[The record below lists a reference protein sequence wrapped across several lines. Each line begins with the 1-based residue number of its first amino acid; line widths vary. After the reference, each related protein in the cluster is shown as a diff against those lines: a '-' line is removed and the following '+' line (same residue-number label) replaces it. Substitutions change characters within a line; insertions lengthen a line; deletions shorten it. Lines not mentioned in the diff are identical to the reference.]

1 MPAKN
6 RRSVLL
12 GEALRQARKA
22 TGISQE
28 ELAFEA
34 KIDRTYVSQLENGHK
49 SPTVDVLFR
58 ICPIL
63 GMAASE
69 LIAQVERSLLS
80 RKK

>member
-6 RRSVLL
+6 RRNVLL
-12 GEALRQARKA
+12 GEALRQARLKA
-22 TGISQE
+22 GISQE
-28 ELAFEA
+28 NLSFEA

-58 ICPIL
+58 ICPVL

-69 LIAQVERSLLS
+69 LIAQVEQRLQSRS
-80 RKK
+80 K

>member
-1 MPAKN
+1 MAGKN

-12 GEALRQARKA
+12 GEALRRSRKA
-22 TGISQE
+22 AGISQE

-49 SPTVDVLFR
+49 SPTVEVLFR

-69 LIAQVERSLLS
+69 VVAQVERSLQS
-80 RKK
+80 RRK